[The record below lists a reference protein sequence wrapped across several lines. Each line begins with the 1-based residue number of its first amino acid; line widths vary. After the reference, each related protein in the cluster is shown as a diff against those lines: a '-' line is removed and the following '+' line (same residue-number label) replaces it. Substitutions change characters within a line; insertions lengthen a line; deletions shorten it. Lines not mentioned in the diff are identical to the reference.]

1 MKKNNLVTIFLFLS
15 VITYTN
21 TTQNNNTESDKVKL
35 GKEAKDTGDKSI
47 AIGYKAEA
55 EKKESISIGV
65 ESKAKADTSIAIG
78 KGANTGKINSNDATN
93 AISIGTDSEA
103 NSKSAIAIGEKANAN
118 TTDSIA
124 IGKKTYTDG
133 QGAIAIGGESK
144 ANSSGIS
151 LGKKALSHNKGIS
164 IGEETESQL
173 NGVVIG
179 NRAKSKGNHSENNV
193 AIGSDSNVGDD
204 LFGAT
209 ALGSNSKVEEDNSV
223 ALGSYSVAKR
233 REDRLGYDALTNE
246 NVSLEDKLTEED
258 KEKYH
263 KLEQEIKELLEKQMP
278 EGNVVNGKQE
288 NYKKIKNSTEIY
300 KKYQE
305 YSKIAMAWKSHY
317 GEVSVGD
324 TDKGIT
330 RQITGVAAGSKD
342 TDAVNVAQL
351 KSLHKYVDK
360 LGSNTI
366 SFSGD
371 SGKTEA
377 QALNKSGGL
386 DFSIKGTENITTI
399 AKDNTVTVDLSDKVK
414 SDISKGVAANSG
426 IANAVAMANLPQ
438 ISGDS
443 GSTEAQKLNKNGGLN
458 FSIKGSEHIK
468 TKASGSEV
476 SIDISDKV
484 KEDISKGVAANSGI
498 ANAIAMSNLA
508 QVNAKGHNL
517 SGSYGYYNGEHA
529 FAIGLSGSN
538 EKLVYRAGGS
548 INTRGHVSLGAGI
561 GYQFDNIE
569 KRSKELLTLQRNG
582 NINLLDEKV
591 YEHELKIKLF
601 EKELKELKNENIENN
616 KKILQLIERIVK
628 LEKNK

>member
-93 AISIGTDSEA
+93 AISIGTDSGA

-193 AIGSDSNVGDD
+193 AIGADSKIDD
-204 LFGAT
+204 NLSGAT

-278 EGNVVNGKQE
+278 EGNVVNGKQ
-288 NYKKIKNSTEIY
+288 EIY

-399 AKDNTVTVDLSDKVK
+399 AKNNTVTVDLSDKLK
-414 SDISKGVAANSG
+414 S
-426 IANAVAMANLPQ
+426 
-438 ISGDS
+438 
-443 GSTEAQKLNKNGGLN
+443 
-458 FSIKGSEHIK
+458 
-468 TKASGSEV
+468 
-476 SIDISDKV
+476 
-484 KEDISKGVAANSGI
+484 DISKGVAANSGI

>member
-55 EKKESISIGV
+55 EKQE
-65 ESKAKADTSIAIG
+65 SIAIG
-78 KGANTGKINSNDATN
+78 SEATSK
-93 AISIGTDSEA
+93 ATSGISIGKGAYVGSPKNTNGTDPSNAIAIGTSSQA
-103 NSKSAIAIGEKANAN
+103 NSKNAIAIGEKANAN

-124 IGKKTYTDG
+124 IGRNTYTDG
-133 QGAIAIGGESK
+133 QNAISIGAESK
-144 ANSSGIS
+144 ANSGSIA
-151 LGKKALSHNKGIS
+151 LGKKAISHNRGIS
-164 IGEETESQL
+164 IGEDTHSQL

-179 NRAKSKGNHSENNV
+179 HRAKSNGKHSENNV
-193 AIGSDSNVGDD
+193 AIGADSKIDD
-204 LFGAT
+204 NLFGAT
-209 ALGSNSKVEEDNSV
+209 ALGSNSEVKSHNSV
-223 ALGSYSVAKR
+223 ALGSYSVAKER
-233 REDRLGYDALTNE
+233 NNKDRFGYDALTDK
-246 NVSLEDKLTEED
+246 NVDLKDKLTKDKYDEYLNLEKEIED
-258 KEKYH
+258 SLKKNNSNKNNDKSMNNNLSKDFEEKYR
-263 KLEQEIKELLEKQMP
+263 K
-278 EGNVVNGKQE
+278 
-288 NYKKIKNSTEIY
+288 
-300 KKYQE
+300 
-305 YSKIAMAWKSHY
+305 YSKIASAWKSHY
-317 GEVSVGD
+317 GEVSIGD
-324 TDKGIT
+324 IEKGIT
-330 RQITGVAAGSKD
+330 RQITGLAAGTLD

-360 LGSNTI
+360 KVDKLGNNTI
-366 SFSGD
+366 S
-371 SGKTEA
+371 
-377 QALNKSGGL
+377 
-386 DFSIKGTENITTI
+386 
-399 AKDNTVTVDLSDKVK
+399 
-414 SDISKGVAANSG
+414 
-426 IANAVAMANLPQ
+426 

-569 KRSKELLTLQRNG
+569 KRSKELLSLQRNG

>member
-1 MKKNNLVTIFLFLS
+1 MKRNNLITILLFTSVVTH
-15 VITYTN
+15 TN
-21 TTQNNNTESDKVKL
+21 TNTNISVDTNKVKI
-35 GKEAKDTGDKSI
+35 GSEAKDTGDKSI

-55 EKKESISIGV
+55 EKQE
-65 ESKAKADTSIAIG
+65 SIAIG
-78 KGANTGKINSNDATN
+78 SEATSK
-93 AISIGTDSEA
+93 ATSGISIGKGAYVGSPKNTNGTDPSNAIAIGTSSQA
-103 NSKSAIAIGEKANAN
+103 NSKNAIAIGEKANAN

-124 IGKKTYTDG
+124 IGRNTYTDG
-133 QGAIAIGGESK
+133 QNAISIGAESR
-144 ANSSGIS
+144 ANSGSIA
-151 LGKKALSHNKGIS
+151 LGKKAISHNKGIS
-164 IGEETESQL
+164 IGENTHSQL

-179 NRAKSKGNHSENNV
+179 HRAKSNGEHSENNV
-193 AIGSDSNVGDD
+193 AIGADSKIDD
-204 LFGAT
+204 NLSGAT
-209 ALGSNSKVEEDNSV
+209 ALGSNSEVKSRNSV
-223 ALGSYSVAKR
+223 ALGSYSVAKER
-233 REDRLGYDALTNE
+233 NNKDRFGYDVLTDK
-246 NVSLEDKLTEED
+246 NVDLKDKLTKDKYDEYLNLEKEIED
-258 KEKYH
+258 SLKKNNSNKNNDKSMNNNLSKDFEEKYR
-263 KLEQEIKELLEKQMP
+263 K
-278 EGNVVNGKQE
+278 
-288 NYKKIKNSTEIY
+288 
-300 KKYQE
+300 
-305 YSKIAMAWKSHY
+305 YSKISSAWKSHY
-317 GEVSVGD
+317 GEVSIGD
-324 TDKGIT
+324 IEKGIT
-330 RQITGVAAGSKD
+330 RQITGLAAGTLD

-360 LGSNTI
+360 KVDKLGNNTI
-366 SFSGD
+366 S
-371 SGKTEA
+371 
-377 QALNKSGGL
+377 
-386 DFSIKGTENITTI
+386 
-399 AKDNTVTVDLSDKVK
+399 
-414 SDISKGVAANSG
+414 
-426 IANAVAMANLPQ
+426 

-569 KRSKELLTLQRNG
+569 KRSKELLSLQRNG

>member
-288 NYKKIKNSTEIY
+288 NYKKIKNRTEID

-399 AKDNTVTVDLSDKVK
+399 AKNNTVTVDLSDKLK

-438 ISGDS
+438 ISG
-443 GSTEAQKLNKNGGLN
+443 L
-458 FSIKGSEHIK
+458 
-468 TKASGSEV
+468 
-476 SIDISDKV
+476 
-484 KEDISKGVAANSGI
+484 
-498 ANAIAMSNLA
+498 
-508 QVNAKGHNL
+508 GHNIA
-517 SGSYGYYNGEHA
+517 GSYGYYNGEHA
-529 FAIGLSGSN
+529 FALGLSGRSEAFN
-538 EKLVYRAGGS
+538 LTYRASGS
-548 INTRGHVSLGAGI
+548 LNTRGHVSLG
-561 GYQFDNIE
+561 
-569 KRSKELLTLQRNG
+569 
-582 NINLLDEKV
+582 
-591 YEHELKIKLF
+591 
-601 EKELKELKNENIENN
+601 
-616 KKILQLIERIVK
+616 
-628 LEKNK
+628 

>member
-93 AISIGTDSEA
+93 AISIGTDSGA

-124 IGKKTYTDG
+124 IGRNTYTDG
-133 QGAIAIGGESK
+133 QNAISIGAESR
-144 ANSSGIS
+144 ANSGSIA
-151 LGKKALSHNKGIS
+151 LGKKAISHNKGIS
-164 IGEETESQL
+164 IGENTHSQL

-179 NRAKSKGNHSENNV
+179 HRAKSNGEHSENNV
-193 AIGSDSNVGDD
+193 AIGADSKIDD
-204 LFGAT
+204 NLSGAT
-209 ALGSNSKVEEDNSV
+209 ALGSNSEVKSRNSV
-223 ALGSYSVAKR
+223 ALGSYSVAKER
-233 REDRLGYDALTNE
+233 NNKDRFGYDVLTDK
-246 NVSLEDKLTEED
+246 NVDLKDKLTKDKYDEYLNLEKEIED
-258 KEKYH
+258 SLKKNNSNKNNDKSMNNNLSKDFEEKYR
-263 KLEQEIKELLEKQMP
+263 K
-278 EGNVVNGKQE
+278 
-288 NYKKIKNSTEIY
+288 
-300 KKYQE
+300 
-305 YSKIAMAWKSHY
+305 YSKIASAWKSHY
-317 GEVSVGD
+317 GEVSIGD
-324 TDKGIT
+324 IEKGIT
-330 RQITGVAAGSKD
+330 RQITGLAAGTLD

-360 LGSNTI
+360 KVDKLGNNTI

-399 AKDNTVTVDLSDKVK
+399 AKNNTVTVDLSDKLK

-438 ISGDS
+438 ISG
-443 GSTEAQKLNKNGGLN
+443 L
-458 FSIKGSEHIK
+458 
-468 TKASGSEV
+468 
-476 SIDISDKV
+476 
-484 KEDISKGVAANSGI
+484 
-498 ANAIAMSNLA
+498 
-508 QVNAKGHNL
+508 GHNIA
-517 SGSYGYYNGEHA
+517 GSYGYYNGEHA
-529 FAIGLSGSN
+529 FALGLSGRSEAFN
-538 EKLVYRAGGS
+538 LTYRASGS
-548 INTRGHVSLGAGI
+548 LNTRGHVSLGAGI

-569 KRSKELLTLQRNG
+569 KRSKELLSLQRNG

>member
-204 LFGAT
+204 LFGVT

-438 ISGDS
+438 ISG
-443 GSTEAQKLNKNGGLN
+443 
-458 FSIKGSEHIK
+458 
-468 TKASGSEV
+468 V
-476 SIDISDKV
+476 
-484 KEDISKGVAANSGI
+484 
-498 ANAIAMSNLA
+498 
-508 QVNAKGHNL
+508 GHNIA
-517 SGSYGYYNGEHA
+517 GSYGYYNGEHA
-529 FAIGLSGSN
+529 FALGLSGRSEAFN
-538 EKLVYRAGGS
+538 LTYRASGS
-548 INTRGHVSLGAGI
+548 LNTRGNVALGAGL
-561 GYQFDNIE
+561 GYQFDSVSS
-569 KRSKELLTLQRNG
+569 RSKELLTLQRNG